1 MELVNYLRIVRRRW
15 RMVALCL
22 VLGVLGGVASS
33 TLSKSSSGPGVTFY
47 LAKHTLSSSDGTANL
62 TRDAALCT
70 EGEVPKRVAT
80 KLGYDNPTALAAK
93 VTCEPHPETNL
104 LYVAAADVDPKRSVA
119 IADTFAEQL
128 VGYLRDV
135 SEQLKQTRID
145 TFNKQISGLQD
156 EYAGIQQDLGNA
168 TDKTQQSL
176 LQQRSTDIA
185 KKIND
190 LKDQKNTAQAQPAV
204 TETLTTLST
213 AESVPISPAA
223 YESLVNAD
231 PSKATAKNSPTQSA
245 TRQSQID
252 AAIKT
257 GGGLN
262 LVSRVGLGA
271 ALGLILGLVLTI
283 VLDRVDPR
291 IRTKAEAEEA
301 FGWPVIGEI
310 PPLTRRE
317 RNDLVLFA
325 VDEPRS
331 RAAESYRVLRS
342 ALLFSHTDPS
352 EAAADDVHPIF
363 ANTNG
368 SADLDASPPDGDGEG
383 PGHRDGGTVSASDPA
398 SATGAARAPG
408 HVIMVTSPGPSEGKT
423 TTAANIAAIL
433 AETGRSV
440 LVVNCDFRRARIHMH
455 LGATNES
462 RQVVDTR
469 VPGVKLVTQVLDNP
483 HEANPAQVLQAQRQV
498 IRNARTMFDIVL
510 LDTAPLLTTND
521 ATEVLS
527 VADQVLIVVKTGKT
541 HKEAADR
548 AAELLER
555 RNGPVLG
562 VILVGATDVP
572 TSRYYYYG
580 DNPLAEDDATPGH
593 ETISPFEELVH
604 PGGVPAFVSTSGD
617 PGTDPA
623 TGTGADPNR
632 DR

>member
-22 VLGVLGGVASS
+22 VIGVLGGVASS
-33 TLSKSSSGPGVTFY
+33 TLSKSSAGPGVTFY

-104 LYVAAADVDPKRSVA
+104 LYVAAADVDTKRSVA

-156 EYAGIQQDLGNA
+156 EYSSLQQEIAGT
-168 TDKTQQSL
+168 TDKNQLSL
-176 LQQRSTDIA
+176 LQQRASDIA
-185 KKIND
+185 KKVND
-190 LKDQKNTAQAQPAV
+190 LKDQKNAAQSQPAV

-213 AESVPISPAA
+213 AEAVPISPSA

-231 PSKATAKNSPTQSA
+231 PSKATAKNSPTQNA

-271 ALGLILGLVLTI
+271 AFGLLLGLVLAI

-291 IRTKAEAEEA
+291 IRTKFEAEEA

-317 RNDLVLFA
+317 RNDLMLFA

-331 RAAESYRVLRS
+331 RAAEAYRVLRS
-342 ALLFSHTDPS
+342 ALLFSHADPS
-352 EAAADDVHPIF
+352 LEATEEEVHPIF
-363 ANTNG
+363 ANT
-368 SADLDASPPDGDGEG
+368 DAPD
-383 PGHRDGGTVSASDPA
+383 AAA
-398 SATGAARAPG
+398 SAGAPLAAGAASTESGPEARVPG

-440 LVVNCDFRRARIHMH
+440 LVVNCDFRRPRIHLH

-483 HEANPAQVLQAQRQV
+483 HDANPAQVLQAQRQV
-498 IRNARTMFDIVL
+498 IRNARTMFDIVM

-541 HKEAADR
+541 HKESADR

-580 DNPLAEDDATPGH
+580 DSPIEQHETEPGH
-593 ETISPFEELVH
+593 ETVSPLEELLH
-604 PGGVPAFVSTSGD
+604 PGGAPVSGD
-617 PGTDPA
+617 
-623 TGTGADPNR
+623 R
-632 DR
+632 